1 MPFISICIP
10 AYKRSAYL
18 QRLLDSIVIQSYQ
31 DYEVIVTDD
40 SPDDEVNDM
49 VKSFSDKISIRYH
62 RNEITLG
69 TPANW
74 NAGIGLAK
82 GTWIKLM
89 HDDDWFADATSLQ
102 QFADAAML
110 GKSDFIFSAYNN
122 VFENTK
128 AQKIVFPDKFRL
140 KQAMQEPA
148 VLLAKNFIGH
158 PSVTLHKNDGKFMY
172 DTQMKWLVDIDMYR
186 MRMEE
191 QGFYFI
197 PVALVNI
204 GLSDSQVTAYTK
216 NNGNVEVPEHF
227 HFLEK
232 MGVEK
237 LKNILVYDYNWR
249 FIRNFNIHSVNQLRF
264 FGFNGKVPVVLQS
277 MISTQSK
284 IPRILLKQG
293 VLSKLIML
301 LHFIMNAKLIKGDK

>member
-10 AYKRSAYL
+10 AYKRSQYL
-18 QRLLDSIVIQSYQ
+18 NRLLNSIVIQSYA

-40 SPDDEVNDM
+40 SPDNEVKDL
-49 VKSFSDKISIRYH
+49 VKSFSAKISIRYH
-62 RNEITLG
+62 KNESTLG

-74 NAGIGLAK
+74 NAGIRLAK

-89 HDDDWFADATSLQ
+89 HDDDWFADASSLQ
-102 QFADAAML
+102 QFADATL
-110 GKSDFIFSAYNN
+110 PGKSDFIFSAYCN
-122 VFENTK
+122 VDENAKT
-128 AQKIVFPDKFRL
+128 QKIVFPEKFRL
-140 KQAMQEPA
+140 KRAMKEPA

-172 DTQMKWLVDIDMYR
+172 DTKLKWLVDIDMYR

-197 PVALVNI
+197 PKALINI
-204 GLSDSQVTAYTK
+204 GISDTQVTAFAK
-216 NNGNVEVPEHF
+216 NNSKVEVPEHF

-249 FIRNFNIHSVNQLRF
+249 FIRNFNIRSANQLRE
-264 FGFNGKVPVVLQS
+264 FGFNGEVPTVLQS
-277 MISTQSK
+277 MISIQSK
-284 IPRILLKQG
+284 IPRSFLKIG
-293 VLSKLIML
+293 VFSKLIMF
-301 LHFIMNAKLIKGDK
+301 LHFIMNAKLIKNA